1 VAQVVDAYLAEK
13 QRRRQEGDPK
23 ALAQRMLARAINEAA
38 YMMDEGICD
47 RAPDMD
53 LAMVY
58 GCGYPPYRGGIL
70 READAWGLDK
80 VYTYLNGLEKK
91 YGIRFKP
98 SKRLK
103 AMAENGKT
111 FYSR

>member
-1 VAQVVDAYLAEK
+1 LAEK
-13 QRRRQEGDPK
+13 GVTAKDADPG
-23 ALAQRMLARAINEAA
+23 ALAQRMLARAVNEAA

-47 RAPDMD
+47 RPGDMD

-58 GCGYPPYRGGIL
+58 GCGYPAHRGGIL
-70 READAWGLDK
+70 READAWGPEK
-80 VYTYLNGLEKK
+80 VYTYLNALENK

-103 AMAENGKT
+103 AMAEKGQT